1 MRQIEICN
9 KSNYDILDVILND
22 STELFGYILKKRTSS
37 ELKPQINSCL
47 YLHLSNVNN
56 IHDLFFLHRKS
67 RFNILHEIL

>member
-1 MRQIEICN
+1 MREIEICN

-22 STELFGYILKKRTSS
+22 STELFGYVIKKRTSS
-37 ELKPQINSCL
+37 ELKPQINLCL
-47 YLHLSNVNN
+47 DLSNVNN